1 MPHNICSFIP
11 VTKVINDV
19 LLKYDNY
26 HVLFI
31 FVQLQFFI
39 MSKCEQ
45 CIIKQFNSLKSL
57 TTDELVRISKCKT
70 SMIIK
75 KGEVI
80 FEEGE
85 MLNGVYC
92 VKDGIC
98 KLSKLSENGKD
109 QIVKMVVKGQLL
121 GQRSLIS
128 DESSNLQAV
137 ALNDMEVCFIPKSE
151 ILKDLQNNSKFSFDV
166 LKEMAHDLKEAD
178 DVIVNMAQKHV
189 RQRLAETLVYIHDT
203 FGTNPDGTLSILLS
217 REDFAN
223 IVGTATESAIRV
235 LSQFKKDGLISSIG
249 KQIKIEDLS
258 GLKRV
263 E

>member
-1 MPHNICSFIP
+1 MG
-11 VTKVINDV
+11 
-19 LLKYDNY
+19 
-26 HVLFI
+26 
-31 FVQLQFFI
+31 
-39 MSKCEQ
+39 KCEQ

-57 TTDELVRISKCKT
+57 TKDELIRISGCKT
-70 SMIIK
+70 SKTIK

-85 MLNGVYC
+85 TLHGVYC

-128 DESSNLQAV
+128 DESSNLQAT

-151 ILKDLQNNSKFSFDV
+151 IISDLQKNPKFSFDV
-166 LKEMAHDLKEAD
+166 LKDMAHDLKEAD
-178 DVIVNMAQKHV
+178 DVIVNMAQKSV
-189 RQRLAETLVYIHDT
+189 RQRLAETLIYIHDS
-203 FGTNPDGTLSILLS
+203 FGVNPDGTMSILLS
-217 REDFAN
+217 REDYAN

-235 LSQFKKDGLISSIG
+235 LSQFKKDGLISTIG
-249 KQIKIEDLS
+249 KYIKLEDIN
-258 GLKRV
+258 GLKRI

>member
-1 MPHNICSFIP
+1 MG
-11 VTKVINDV
+11 
-19 LLKYDNY
+19 
-26 HVLFI
+26 
-31 FVQLQFFI
+31 
-39 MSKCEQ
+39 KCEQ

-57 TTDELVRISKCKT
+57 TKEELIRISGCKT
-70 SMIIK
+70 SRTIK

-85 MLNGVYC
+85 TLNGVYC

-128 DESSNLQAV
+128 DESSNLQAT

-151 ILKDLQNNSKFSFDV
+151 IIADLQKNPKFSFDV
-166 LKEMAHDLKEAD
+166 LKDMAHDLKEAD
-178 DVIVNMAQKHV
+178 DVIVNMAQKSV
-189 RQRLAETLVYIHDT
+189 RQRLAETLIYIRES
-203 FGTNPDGTLSILLS
+203 FGVNPDGTISILLS
-217 REDFAN
+217 REDYAN

-235 LSQFKKDGLISSIG
+235 ISQFRKEGLISTIG
-249 KQIKIEDLS
+249 KHIKIEDVN
-258 GLKRV
+258 GLRRV

>member
-1 MPHNICSFIP
+1 MILVMIYLFLQNFQYNISR
-11 VTKVINDV
+11 
-19 LLKYDNY
+19 
-26 HVLFI
+26 
-31 FVQLQFFI
+31 

-57 TTDELVRISKCKT
+57 TKDELVRISACKT
-70 SMIIK
+70 TRTIK
-75 KGEVI
+75 RGEVI
-80 FEEGE
+80 FEEGDT
-85 MLNGVYC
+85 LNGVYC
-92 VKDGIC
+92 VKDGVC

-151 ILKDLQNNSKFSFDV
+151 IIADLQKNPKFSFDV
-166 LKEMAHDLKEAD
+166 LQDMAHDLKEAD
-178 DVIVNMAQKHV
+178 DIIVNMAQKSV
-189 RQRLAETLVYIHDT
+189 KQRLAETLIYIHNN
-203 FGTNPDGTLSILLS
+203 FGVNPDGTLSVLLS
-217 REDFAN
+217 REDYAS

-235 LSQFKKDGLISSIG
+235 LSQFKKEGLITTLG
-249 KQIKIEDLS
+249 KFIKIEDLN
-258 GLKRV
+258 GLRRV

>member
-1 MPHNICSFIP
+1 MG
-11 VTKVINDV
+11 
-19 LLKYDNY
+19 
-26 HVLFI
+26 
-31 FVQLQFFI
+31 
-39 MSKCEQ
+39 KCEQ

-57 TTDELVRISKCKT
+57 TKDELMRISGCKT
-70 SMIIK
+70 SKKIK
-75 KGEVI
+75 KGTII

-85 MLNGVYC
+85 VLNGVYC

-151 ILKDLQNNSKFSFDV
+151 IIVDLQKNPKFSFEV
-166 LKEMAHDLKEAD
+166 LKDMAHDLKEAD
-178 DVIVNMAQKHV
+178 NIIVNMAQKSV
-189 RQRLAETLVYIHDT
+189 KQRLAEALVYIHDS
-203 FGTNPDGTLSILLS
+203 FGVNPDGTLSVLLS
-217 REDFAN
+217 REDYAN

-235 LSQFKKDGLISSIG
+235 LSQLKKEKLISTVG
-249 KQIKIEDLS
+249 KYIKIENLE